1 MMEGLT
7 TQAEQPPGPHEQA
20 TERQR
25 HPLVERVMRQVLW
38 PPRKTGST

>member
-25 HPLVERVMRQVLW
+25 HPLWKVMRHVLW